1 MEKRLPGWV
10 DRRRPVGSNYS
21 HIGLDQLRRVRPLCS
36 PVALSFLYQL
46 LRRMLGLERALREF
60 VEHYNHEREG
70 CNLSIRQL

>member
-1 MEKRLPGWV
+1 
-10 DRRRPVGSNYS
+10 
-21 HIGLDQLRRVRPLCS
+21 
-36 PVALSFLYQL
+36 VALSFLYQL